1 MTKGVQI
8 ETVEGKRV
16 VKGLGYYETPDIE
29 NLKHLVKRSA
39 DRYGNAVAFRFKD
52 INGNITG
59 KTYIEFDRDID
70 CLGTAL
76 ISLGLK
82 GMRYSIIGENRYE
95 WGSVTLPL
103 RTEAALLYRLTN
115 TFLKMKLKR

>member
-95 WGSVTLPL
+95 W
-103 RTEAALLYRLTN
+103 
-115 TFLKMKLKR
+115 